1 MTAPQPSAGLAP
13 ADAGTGAP
21 AAIDVQP
28 TIIPTP
34 VAPAPAAPAQPVT
47 APAAAPAAV
56 PDEPVDVASLPKW
69 AQKIITDTRAEAA
82 KNRTEKQTAAQQ
94 AQAATEQRNAVLKA
108 MGLQPDGTDA
118 PPDAATLTA
127 QIQQANTEKWAAAVE
142 LAVYRTAKDVDI
154 ATLMD
159 SRKFV
164 SSLDQFVGDNPS
176 TPDFAER
183 LNAHIAAYVEAN
195 PQHRTTPATV
205 PATTTPAAGAAGRL
219 EAGGRKPAPGNA
231 APKTAG
237 EALAAAFNK

>member
-1 MTAPQPSAGLAP
+1 MTAPQPSTGPAP
-13 ADAGTGAP
+13 VDAGTGAP
-21 AAIDVQP
+21 AATDAPP
-28 TIIPTP
+28 TITP
-34 VAPAPAAPAQPVT
+34 VPTAPIPAVPAQPAT
-47 APAAAPAAV
+47 APAAQSA
-56 PDEPVDVASLPKW
+56 DEPADVASLPKW

-108 MGLQPDGTDA
+108 MGLNADGTDA

-127 QIQQANTEKWAAAVE
+127 QIEQANTEKWAAAVE

-195 PQHRTTPATV
+195 PQYRAAPVTV
-205 PATTTPAAGAAGRL
+205 PAATTPAAGAAGRL
-219 EAGGRKPAPGNA
+219 EAGGRKPAAGNA
-231 APKTAG
+231 TPKTAG
-237 EALAAAFNK
+237 EALAAAFSKK